1 MICQRHVKARM
12 AGWQVR
18 RHTYYSLLT
27 LASRNGRMVSPPPS
41 VFSYDMA
48 DDEGE
53 ELASAQEVEAAA
65 EVETSFDSALTSV
78 LVLLG
83 LVILTCVLY
92 QSRVSIESSIR
103 ARVVKWRP
111 GGASDA
117 EMDAFDEGVWPP
129 TGIRRTRQI
138 GDRDDT
144 GL

>member
-1 MICQRHVKARM
+1 M

-18 RHTYYSLLT
+18 RYTHYGYIT
-27 LASRNGRMVSPPPS
+27 LASLNGRMASPPPS

-117 EMDAFDEGVWPP
+117 EMDAFDEDVRPS
-129 TGIRRTRQI
+129 TRIRRTRQI
-138 GDRDDT
+138 NDGDDT

>member
-1 MICQRHVKARM
+1 MWLYLQ
-12 AGWQVR
+12 
-18 RHTYYSLLT
+18 
-27 LASRNGRMVSPPPS
+27 NGRMASPPPS
-41 VFSYDMA
+41 VFSYDIP

-65 EVETSFDSALTSV
+65 EVETAFDSALTSV

-103 ARVVKWRP
+103 ARVVKWQS

-117 EMDAFDEGVWPP
+117 EMDAFDEGVRPP
-129 TGIRRTRQI
+129 TRIRRTRQI
-138 GDRDDT
+138 GDGDDT

>member
-1 MICQRHVKARM
+1 M

-18 RHTYYSLLT
+18 RYTHYGYIT
-27 LASRNGRMVSPPPS
+27 LASLNGRRASPPPS

-65 EVETSFDSALTSV
+65 EVETAFDSALTSV

-103 ARVVKWRP
+103 ARVVKWQS

-117 EMDAFDEGVWPP
+117 EMDAFDEGVRPP
-129 TGIRRTRQI
+129 TRIRRTRQI
-138 GDRDDT
+138 GDGDDT

>member
-1 MICQRHVKARM
+1 MICRERPHGRM
-12 AGWQVR
+12 ASPAAI
-18 RHTYYSLLT
+18 YSLWLY
-27 LASRNGRMVSPPPS
+27 LRNGRMASPPPS
-41 VFSYDMA
+41 VFSYDIP

-53 ELASAQEVEAAA
+53 ELASAQEVEGAA
-65 EVETSFDSALTSV
+65 EVETAFDSALTSV

-103 ARVVKWRP
+103 ARVVKWQS

-117 EMDAFDEGVWPP
+117 EMDAFDEGVRPP
-129 TGIRRTRQI
+129 TRIRRTCQI
-138 GDRDDT
+138 GDGDDT